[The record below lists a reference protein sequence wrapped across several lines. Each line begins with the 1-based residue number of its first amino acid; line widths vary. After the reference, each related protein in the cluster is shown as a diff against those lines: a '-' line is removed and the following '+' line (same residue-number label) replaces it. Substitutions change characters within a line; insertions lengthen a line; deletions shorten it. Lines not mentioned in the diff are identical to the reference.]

1 MTKYQSSITKLF
13 VALLVILLLSSTMLA
28 QDRPAG
34 EAGGTLVIGLQQE
47 PASLI
52 FAEYAIPV
60 SAQYYIPL
68 LMNEPLVKVDHEF
81 NMVPG
86 LLAEVPTTE
95 NGGISEDYR
104 VYTLTLRPDLVWD
117 DGEPITMNDLA
128 YTQSWLTNPDN
139 NAAATHGWEQVESID
154 VSDDGLTA
162 VVTLTEP
169 NVFWMSDAVIGM
181 GILPEHAMEASGTRD
196 NFNAAPVG
204 NGPFKFVEWALG
216 DHITFERNDLYFR
229 GPSYLDRVIVRV
241 IPDSNA
247 YVAQAIAG
255 DFQIGLGYDET
266 AVPQLEDADTLEVI
280 LTNWPFVE
288 RILLNQT
295 IPGELDTPHPILS
308 DINVR
313 KALIYSIDKQIIVDS
328 LFGGI
333 NELAV
338 NQLQGTRWF
347 NEDLVPYPYNPDE
360 SRRLLDEAGWVD
372 EDGDGIREKDGQRL
386 SLSYS
391 TTAGNR
397 TREAI
402 QAIVQ
407 QNAADVGI
415 ELTIDNYPPPAFFGG
430 FNGVLFGRR
439 YELGQHGNGIF
450 TFAPNMAFWWHS
462 DSIPTAERPFGSSA
476 TGWSDPHVDE
486 LLDEFAAGVDD
497 ERGREI
503 LNEVQQIIY
512 DAYVWI
518 PLYQR
523 AVVFTVANNVTNV
536 NPTVYGSTAGL
547 FWEPYNWAIEQ

>member
-1 MTKYQSSITKLF
+1 
-13 VALLVILLLSSTMLA
+13 V
-28 QDRPAG
+28 
-34 EAGGTLVIGLQQE
+34 
-47 PASLI
+47 
-52 FAEYAIPV
+52 
-60 SAQYYIPL
+60 
-68 LMNEPLVKVDHEF
+68 
-81 NMVPG
+81 
-86 LLAEVPTTE
+86 
-95 NGGISEDYR
+95 
-104 VYTLTLRPDLVWD
+104 
-117 DGEPITMNDLA
+117 
-128 YTQSWLTNPDN
+128 
-139 NAAATHGWEQVESID
+139 
-154 VSDDGLTA
+154 
-162 VVTLTEP
+162 
-169 NVFWMSDAVIGM
+169 
-181 GILPEHAMEASGTRD
+181 
-196 NFNAAPVG
+196 
-204 NGPFKFVEWALG
+204 LG

-229 GPSYLDRVIVRV
+229 GPAYLDRVIVRI

-255 DFQIGLGYDET
+255 DFHVGLGYDET
-266 AVPQLEDADTLEVI
+266 AVSQLEQAENLEVI

-288 RILLNQT
+288 RILINQT
-295 IPGELDTPHPILS
+295 VPGELDTPHPILS

-313 KALIYSIDKQIIVDS
+313 KALIFSMDKQIIVDS
-328 LFGGI
+328 LFGGV

-347 NEDLVPYPYNPDE
+347 NEDLEPYPYNPEE
-360 SRRLLDEAGWVD
+360 SIRLLEEAGWVD

-386 SLSYS
+386 SLRYS

-415 ELTIDNYPPPAFFGG
+415 ELVIDNYPPPAFFGG
-430 FNGVLFGRR
+430 FEGVLFGRR

-476 TGWSDPHVDE
+476 TGWSDPRVDE

-497 ERGREI
+497 ERGQEI
-503 LNEVQQIIY
+503 LDEVQQIIY

-523 AVVFTVANNVTNV
+523 AVVFTVTNNVANV
-536 NPTVYGSTAGL
+536 NPTVYGSTAGI
-547 FWEPYNWAIEQ
+547 FWEPYNWALEQ